1 MNKVDAPCRPAAS
14 LKFTI
19 DNILNLK
26 TSGRTCDSCHPAG
39 LQDDS
44 ATAMRKDG
52 FQSHH
57 EEHGAQQRQDPDS
70 RLKESGKRFLQ
81 NLNPV
86 VKYICI
92 SCAITITHDSCIVLL
107 LGSI

>member
-26 TSGRTCDSCHPAG
+26 TSGRDSCHSAG
-39 LQDDS
+39 LKDDS
-44 ATAMRKDG
+44 ATAMRKDA

-57 EEHGAQQRQDPDS
+57 EEHVAQQRQDPGS
-70 RLKESGKRFLQ
+70 RLNESGKSVWCFCGCCCLWIS
-81 NLNPV
+81 
-86 VKYICI
+86 YIMR
-92 SCAITITHDSCIVLL
+92 SLLRTTFTIWSY
-107 LGSI
+107 GFMSI

>member
-26 TSGRTCDSCHPAG
+26 TSGRKCDNCHPAR

-44 ATAMRKDG
+44 ATALRKDG
-52 FQSHH
+52 FHSHH
-57 EEHGAQQRQDPDS
+57 EEHVAQQRQDPGS
-70 RLKESGKRFLQ
+70 RLNESGKRVLVITFCHLCSPLRRTLFL
-81 NLNPV
+81 
-86 VKYICI
+86 
-92 SCAITITHDSCIVLL
+92 
-107 LGSI
+107 

>member
-1 MNKVDAPCRPAAS
+1 MNKVDVPCRPAAS

-26 TSGRTCDSCHPAG
+26 TSGRNCGSRDSAG
-39 LQDDS
+39 LHDDS

-57 EEHGAQQRQDPDS
+57 EEHAARQRQAPGGG
-70 RLKESGKRFLQ
+70 LNESGERAL
-81 NLNPV
+81 V
-86 VKYICI
+86 
-92 SCAITITHDSCIVLL
+92 T
-107 LGSI
+107 